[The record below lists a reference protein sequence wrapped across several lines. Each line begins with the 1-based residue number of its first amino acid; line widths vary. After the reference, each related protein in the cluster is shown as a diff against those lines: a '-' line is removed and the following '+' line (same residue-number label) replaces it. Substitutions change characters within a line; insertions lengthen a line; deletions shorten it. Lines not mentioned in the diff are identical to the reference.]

1 MQTLQNKIND
11 AITLKIER
19 VSDSTGSLHTISDVV
34 AILESLRS
42 LINDEF
48 RLHEPEV
55 VHTGITIET
64 IRDII
69 EKIDV
74 EDFCSVDNDSAE
86 FELSYR
92 NQVEL
97 CNVDLN
103 YDSDALINLIEEGIE
118 ALTEQSHPITE
129 TQVI

>member
-34 AILESLRS
+34 AVLESLRS

-55 VHTGITIET
+55 VQTGITIET

>member
-34 AILESLRS
+34 SVLESLRS

>member
-34 AILESLRS
+34 AVLESLRS

>member
-34 AILESLRS
+34 SVLESLRS

-55 VHTGITIET
+55 VNTGITIET